1 MTLHKRH
8 HYGWLADRPDDRDH
22 RYAAPRV
29 SGLPLRVDLRRE
41 CPPVYNQG
49 PLGSCTANA
58 IAGAIQFEQMQ
69 RQRDAAVPAR
79 LFIYYNERSMIGAT
93 GFDTGAPNRDGIKS
107 VAKRGVCDELLWS
120 YDITKFA
127 EPPPQSCYAAA
138 SRHRV
143 GEYQRLAQNLE
154 QLRGCLADGH
164 PFVFGF
170 LIYRSFERQSVITSG
185 HAAMPAV
192 AEAPLGGHAVLC
204 VGYDDINRWF
214 IVRNSWGT
222 NWGMRG
228 YFTLPFAYLTNAD
241 LASDFWT
248 LRLA

>member
-1 MTLHKRH
+1 MNRHKRH
-8 HYGWLADRPDDRDH
+8 HYGWVADRPDDRDH

-29 SGLPLRVDLRRE
+29 SGLPLRIDLRLE

-58 IAGAIQFEQMQ
+58 IAGAIQFEQMKQ
-69 RQRDAAVPAR
+69 QRDAAVPAR
-79 LFIYYNERSMIGAT
+79 LFIYYNERSLMGT
-93 GFDTGAPNRDGIKS
+93 PGFDTGAPNRDGIKS
-107 VAKRGVCDELLWS
+107 VAKQGVCDERLWP

-127 EPPPQSCYAAA
+127 EQPPQSCYAAA
-138 SRHRV
+138 SLHTV
-143 GEYQRLAQNLE
+143 GEYQRLAQHLD

-170 LIYRSFERQSVITSG
+170 LIYQSFERQSMITSG
-185 HAAMPAV
+185 HASMPV
-192 AEAPLGGHAVLC
+192 AGERPLGGHAVLC
-204 VGYDDINRWF
+204 VGYDDIDGRF
-214 IVRNSWGT
+214 LVRNSWGT

-228 YFTLPFAYLTNAD
+228 YFTLPYAYLTNAD

>member
-1 MTLHKRH
+1 MPHKRH
-8 HYGWLADRPDDRDH
+8 HYGWVPDIPDDRDH
-22 RYAAPRV
+22 VYAAPRRGV
-29 SGLPLRVDLRRE
+29 LPARVDLRTE

-58 IAGAIQFEQMQ
+58 IAGAVQFERMKHT
-69 RQRDAAVPAR
+69 RGAAVPAR
-79 LFIYYNERSMIGAT
+79 LFIYYNERSMIGMT

-107 VAKRGVCDELLWS
+107 VAQQGVCDESVWS
-120 YDITKFA
+120 YDITKFS
-127 EPPPQSCYAAA
+127 EQPPQSCYAAA
-138 SRHRV
+138 LRHKV

-154 QLRGCLADGH
+154 QLRGRLADGH

-170 LIYRSFERQSVITSG
+170 LIFESFERQAVITSG
-185 HAAMPAV
+185 HAPMPA
-192 AEAPLGGHAVLC
+192 ATESPLGGHAVLC
-204 VGYDDINRWF
+204 VGYDDINQRF
-214 IVRNSWGT
+214 LVRNSWGT

>member
-1 MTLHKRH
+1 MQHKH
-8 HYGWLADRPDDRDH
+8 HYGWLADAADDRDH

-29 SGLPLRVDLRRE
+29 SGLPLRVDLRLE

-58 IAGAIQFEQMQ
+58 IAGAIQFEQMK
-69 RQRDAAVPAR
+69 RRTRSEVPSR
-79 LFIYYNERSMIGAT
+79 LFIYYNERSLIGMT

-107 VAKRGVCDELLWS
+107 VAKLGACDELAWS

-127 EPPPQSCYAAA
+127 EQPPQSCYAAA
-138 SRHRV
+138 ARHRV
-143 GEYQRLAQNLE
+143 GEYQRLAQDVE

-170 LIYRSFERQSVITSG
+170 LIYSSFERQAVVTSG
-185 HAAMPAV
+185 HASMPA
-192 AEAPLGGHAVLC
+192 ANERPLGGHAVLG
-204 VGYDDINRWF
+204 VGYDDINQRF
-214 IVRNSWGT
+214 LVRNSWGT

-228 YFTLPFAYLTNAD
+228 YFTLPYAYLTSAD

-248 LRLA
+248 IRLA